1 MYLVFGQIFLFMT
14 TLPDNVAQLLDVV
27 SAHVALL
34 RHVLADE
41 EELGEGGQQL
51 LGQRLQPWPHLPTSA
66 QPRCHQ
72 QLPGG
77 DNLGSGVRVRNWSK
91 YTEFPQGQRSLL
103 N

>member
-1 MYLVFGQIFLFMT
+1 MT
-14 TLPDNVAQLLDVV
+14 TLPDDVTQLLDVV

-51 LGQRLQPWPHLPTSA
+51 LRQRLQPRPHLPTTT
-66 QPRCHQ
+66 QPRGHQ

-77 DNLGSGVRVRNWSK
+77 DNLRSICNKWRNWMAVFCHAAQVK
-91 YTEFPQGQRSLL
+91 LRDLI
-103 N
+103 